1 MATVVD
7 PDGDGGPMTADRAE
21 GPVPQHRPGWAFTL
35 GPSDHHRDLSSRHA
49 MSTEATGTGPGLDVD
64 PQAVRRKVARRLLP
78 LIFGLYIISYLDRV
92 NVGFAKDR
100 MQASLGFSDRAFGW
114 AAGIFFAGYLLLE
127 VPGALLVER
136 WSARKWFA
144 RILVTWGVCSMAVA
158 FVRTGTQFGV
168 VRFLLG
174 LAESGFF
181 PGVIVYLT
189 HWFPR
194 AERGKAMAGL
204 VLAVPVSLALGAR
217 VSGWLL
223 RQNWL
228 GLQGW
233 QWVFLGEGLPAVL
246 LGLAVPWL
254 LTDRPREARWLEPEE
269 REWLEATL
277 KAERQEVPAH
287 GAGFATAL
295 RSPAVW
301 LLALGIFAANVG
313 GYAAAFWLP
322 TAVKSLLLAT
332 GKSAGPSDVL
342 DWLAIAYLLG
352 LAGVWVSGRSSDW
365 SGDRKWHC
373 MGGMVMAGTCLAASV
388 APGQSWA
395 AVFAWL
401 CAFEFFA
408 FFWPPPFWVLP
419 TLALTASEAAV
430 AIGII
435 NIFAN
440 IAGLL
445 GSPIIGEMKTRGAGD
460 RACML
465 VLAGCYVAGGMII
478 AALRVPRGK
487 RSRRDPSAL

>member
-1 MATVVD
+1 MSTTPPEPGPAVEVD
-7 PDGDGGPMTADRAE
+7 PR
-21 GPVPQHRPGWAFTL
+21 
-35 GPSDHHRDLSSRHA
+35 
-49 MSTEATGTGPGLDVD
+49 
-64 PQAVRRKVARRLLP
+64 AVRRKVARRLLP
-78 LIFGLYIISYLDRV
+78 LIFVIYIISYLDRV
-92 NVGFAKDR
+92 NVGFAKER
-100 MQASLGFSDRAFGW
+100 MQESLHFSDRAFGW

-127 VPGALLVER
+127 IPGALLVER

-144 RILVTWGVCSMAVA
+144 RILVTWGACSMAVA
-158 FVRTGTQFGV
+158 FVRTGPQLAG

-217 VSGWLL
+217 VSGWLM
-223 RQNWL
+223 QQHWF
-228 GLQGW
+228 GLEGW

-246 LGLAVPWL
+246 MGLTLPWL
-254 LTDRPREARWLEPEE
+254 MTDRPSQARWLRPEE
-269 REWLEATL
+269 RDWLEKTL
-277 KAERQEVPAH
+277 QAERKDVPPH
-287 GAGFATAL
+287 GDGLARAL

-301 LLALGIFAANVG
+301 LLALGICATNIG

-332 GKSAGPSDVL
+332 GKPADPTDVL
-342 DWLAIAYLLG
+342 NWLGFAYLFG
-352 LAGVWVSGRSSDW
+352 LAGVWVSGRSSDRT
-365 SGDRKWHC
+365 GDRKWHC
-373 MGGMVMAGTCLAASV
+373 VAGQVTAGACLAASLV
-388 APGQSWA
+388 PGQPWG

-419 TLALTASEAAV
+419 TLTLSASEAAV

-435 NIFAN
+435 NICAN
-440 IAGLL
+440 VAGLL
-445 GSPIIGEMKTRGAGD
+445 GSPVIGEMKDRGFGD

-465 VLAGCYVAGGMII
+465 VLAGGYFTGGLIVAT
-478 AALRVPRGK
+478 LRVPGK
-487 RSRRDPSAL
+487 ARADDRDLA

>member
-1 MATVVD
+1 MFPTATE
-7 PDGDGGPMTADRAE
+7 PGPA
-21 GPVPQHRPGWAFTL
+21 
-35 GPSDHHRDLSSRHA
+35 
-49 MSTEATGTGPGLDVD
+49 LDVD
-64 PQAVRRKVARRLLP
+64 PRAVRRKVARRLLP
-78 LIFGLYIISYLDRV
+78 LIFVVYIISYLDRV

-114 AAGIFFAGYLLLE
+114 ASGIFFAGYLLLE
-127 VPGALLVER
+127 IPGALLVER

-158 FVRTGTQFGV
+158 LVRTGWQFTG

-223 RQNWL
+223 QQHWL
-228 GLQGW
+228 GLEGW
-233 QWVFLGEGLPAVL
+233 QWVFLGEGLPAVVM
-246 LGLAVPWL
+246 GLALPWL
-254 LTDRPREARWLEPEE
+254 LTDRPMQARWLAPEE
-269 REWLEATL
+269 REWLEKTL
-277 KAERQEVPAH
+277 DAERQEVPGH
-287 GAGFATAL
+287 GVGLGRTL
-295 RSPAVW
+295 QSPAVW
-301 LLALGIFAANVG
+301 LLALGIFASNIG

-322 TAVKSLLLAT
+322 TAVKGLLLAT
-332 GKSAGPSDVL
+332 GKNADPTEVL
-342 DWLAIAYLLG
+342 NWLGFAFLFG

-365 SGDRKWHC
+365 FGDRKWHC
-373 MGGMVMAGTCLAASV
+373 SIGQVLAGACLAASV
-388 APGQSWA
+388 APGQSWS

-401 CAFEFFA
+401 CVFEFFA
-408 FFWPPPFWVLP
+408 FFWPSPFWVLP
-419 TLALTASEAAV
+419 TLTLSASEAAV
-430 AIGII
+430 AIGFI
-435 NIFAN
+435 NICAN
-440 IAGLL
+440 VAGLL
-445 GSPIIGEMKTRGAGD
+445 GSPAIGEMKGRGFGD

-465 VLAGCYVAGGMII
+465 VLAGCYVAGGLIV

-487 RSRRDPSAL
+487 RAAADTA

>member
-1 MATVVD
+1 
-7 PDGDGGPMTADRAE
+7 
-21 GPVPQHRPGWAFTL
+21 
-35 GPSDHHRDLSSRHA
+35 
-49 MSTEATGTGPGLDVD
+49 MSTAATEPGPGLDVD
-64 PQAVRRKVARRLLP
+64 PRAVRRKVARRLLP
-78 LIFGLYIISYLDRV
+78 LIFVLYIISYLDRV
-92 NVGFAKDR
+92 NVGFAKER
-100 MQASLGFSDRAFGW
+100 MQASLNFSDRAFGW

-127 VPGALLVER
+127 IPGALLVER

-144 RILVTWGVCSMAVA
+144 RILVTWGACSMAVA
-158 FVRTGTQFGV
+158 FVRSGWQFGV

-217 VSGWLL
+217 VSGWLMQ
-223 RQNWL
+223 RHWL
-228 GLQGW
+228 GLDGW

-246 LGLAVPWL
+246 MGLAVPWL
-254 LTDRPREARWLEPEE
+254 LTDRPRQARWLEPEE
-269 REWLEATL
+269 REWLESTL

-287 GAGFATAL
+287 GAGLGRAL

-301 LLALGIFAANVG
+301 LLALGIFASNIG

-322 TAVKSLLLAT
+322 TAVKSLLVAT
-332 GKSAGPSDVL
+332 RKPAESTDVL
-342 DWLAIAYLLG
+342 NWLCVAYLFG
-352 LAGVWVSGRSSDW
+352 LAGVWISGRSSDW
-365 SGDRKWHC
+365 FGDRKWHC
-373 MGGMVMAGTCLAASV
+373 VAGQVMAGVCLAASV

-419 TLALTASEAAV
+419 TLTLTASEAAV
-430 AIGII
+430 AVGII

-445 GSPIIGEMKTRGAGD
+445 GSPVIGEMKTRGSND

-465 VLAGCYVAGGMII
+465 VLAACYAIGGLIV
-478 AALRVPRGK
+478 AALRVPREK
-487 RSRRDPSAL
+487 RPLRDPSAL